1 MHLSSVQRM
10 RTRIQCKRMHNQVQM
25 NQPLS
30 LSLPLRISAR
40 IHPSSLSSRV
50 TQTRTLD
57 TLHSRT
63 RVHVFCRVRLTS
75 ERSKTITRRGVV
87 ADLLAD
93 LFFFF
98 FFHAVVPRPLNGDT
112 TRSNRI
118 TRARDDTL
126 DGEICRGRVVQG
138 LASTRPSPRERNLH
152 KLSASWYRYVAHID
166 VATSF
171 CQSR

>member
-1 MHLSSVQRM
+1 M

-118 TRARDDTL
+118 TRARARATTRSTAKYA
-126 DGEICRGRVVQG
+126 ECRGRVVQG

-152 KLSASWYRYVAHID
+152 KLSASWYRYVAAHID

>member
-1 MHLSSVQRM
+1 
-10 RTRIQCKRMHNQVQM
+10 M

-98 FFHAVVPRPLNGDT
+98 FFFHAVVPRPLNGDT

-118 TRARDDTL
+118 TRARARRHARRRNMPSVGGALSKDSRRLALRRARETSTS
-126 DGEICRGRVVQG
+126 CQRRGIDM
-138 LASTRPSPRERNLH
+138 LH
-152 KLSASWYRYVAHID
+152 
-166 VATSF
+166 TSML
-171 CQSR
+171 QHRSVNHVN